1 MTTPPIVSI
10 TDELIAELEV
20 FVSTPV
26 MFAGTVR
33 PIQDAMRALLAER
46 AELKRDAERY
56 LTALKETIAQID
68 GNIRPTVR
76 DCVNG
81 MNDVQDIY
89 DYCDQIEAAIDA
101 AMQS

>member
-10 TDELIAELEV
+10 TDELISELEV

-56 LTALKETIAQID
+56 RWLRGRLVGSSFDWDDE
-68 GNIRPTVR
+68 
-76 DCVNG
+76 G
-81 MNDVQDIY
+81 MVILAFEIPDNVAVSAS
-89 DYCDQIEAAIDA
+89 CDKVIDA